1 MNERKKLNIS
11 FRNLK
16 DIEQIQYNKNYKISV
31 RNNLGIKQN
40 DDWIYNLNIGNVM
53 HLSLM
58 GTEELAP
65 INRKGE
71 DSDATNQTMIHKSDK
86 EAS

>member
-1 MNERKKLNIS
+1 
-11 FRNLK
+11 
-16 DIEQIQYNKNYKISV
+16 
-31 RNNLGIKQN
+31 
-40 DDWIYNLNIGNVM
+40 M

-71 DSDATNQTMIHKSDK
+71 DSDAINQTMIHKSDK

>member
-1 MNERKKLNIS
+1 
-11 FRNLK
+11 
-16 DIEQIQYNKNYKISV
+16 V

-71 DSDATNQTMIHKSDK
+71 DSDAINQTMIHKSDK